1 MSLIEASEVGGDVDQ
16 TPTLEAQG
24 VTVRFGGL
32 VALSDVS
39 VSVPP
44 GTIVGL
50 VGPNGAGKT
59 TLFGV
64 VSGLLRPNSGEVFL
78 EGRRVTNMSAAK
90 RAHLGLARTFQQLE
104 LFMGL
109 TVREHVVL
117 GYRVRNERNRLWSD
131 LFTAG
136 ALHRDSSEEKERVN
150 YLIDLLGLTSVANT
164 PAASLP
170 LGTARRVEVARA
182 LATGP
187 SVVLLDEPSSGLDA
201 HETSQ
206 LGSALRRVVDEE
218 RVSMLLVEHDVAM
231 VLGLSSSVT
240 VLDFGLCIAQGTP
253 DMIRN
258 DPAVRAAYLGD
269 DEAVEGT
276 SGSETGDAAVT
287 AAVAVDADAEES
299 GTQL

>member
-1 MSLIEASEVGGDVDQ
+1 MTATEATQPSDLDAGTPAIEARN
-16 TPTLEAQG
+16 

-32 VALSDVS
+32 VALNDVS
-39 VSVPP
+39 LAVAP
-44 GTIVGL
+44 GQIVGL

-64 VSGLLRPNSGEVFL
+64 LSGLLRPNAGEVYL
-78 EGRRVTNMSAAK
+78 AGQKITNAAPAK
-90 RAHLGLARTFQQLE
+90 RARLGLARTFQQLE

-117 GYRVRNERNRLWSD
+117 GYRVRKQRNRLWSD

-136 ALHRDSSEEKERVN
+136 ALHPATAEETERVDH
-150 YLIDLLGLTSVANT
+150 LVDLLGLRSVANT
-164 PAASLP
+164 AASVLP

-187 SVVLLDEPSSGLDA
+187 SIVLLDEPSSGLDG

-206 LGSALRRVVDEE
+206 LGAALRTVVEE
-218 RVSMLLVEHDVAM
+218 EKVSLLLVEHDVAM
-231 VLGLSSSVT
+231 VLGLSSEVA
-240 VLDFGLCIAQGTP
+240 VLDFGVRIAYGTP
-253 DMIRN
+253 DEIRN

-276 SGSETGDAAVT
+276 HDTHEGGEA
-287 AAVAVDADAEES
+287 
-299 GTQL
+299 

>member
-1 MSLIEASEVGGDVDQ
+1 MTTVETTEPTGVDADTPAIEARN
-16 TPTLEAQG
+16 

-39 VSVPP
+39 LSVPP
-44 GTIVGL
+44 ASIVGL

-64 VSGLLRPNSGEVFL
+64 LSGLLHPNAGDVFL
-78 EGRRVTNMSAAK
+78 GGKKVTGATPSK
-90 RAHLGLARTFQQLE
+90 RSRLGLARTFQQLE

-117 GYRVRNERNRLWSD
+117 GYRVRKQRNRLWTD
-131 LFTAG
+131 LLTAG
-136 ALHRDSSEEKERVN
+136 ALHRESDDEKERVDH
-150 YLIDLLGLTSVANT
+150 LVDLLGLKSVANVG
-164 PAASLP
+164 ASVLP

-187 SVVLLDEPSSGLDA
+187 SIVLLDEPSSGLDG

-206 LGSALRRVVDEE
+206 LGGALRTVVEE
-218 RVSMLLVEHDVAM
+218 EHVSLLLVEHDVAM
-231 VLGLSSSVT
+231 VLGLSSQVA
-240 VLDFGLCIAQGTP
+240 VLDFGVRIAHGTP
-253 DMIRN
+253 DEIRN

-276 SGSETGDAAVT
+276 HDTARAGSQEGGEV
-287 AAVAVDADAEES
+287 
-299 GTQL
+299 

>member
-1 MSLIEASEVGGDVDQ
+1 VSATET
-16 TPTLEAQG
+16 TPTSVSSDAATPVLEARN

-32 VALSDVS
+32 VALNDVS

-64 VSGLLRPNSGEVFL
+64 LSGLLNPNAGDVFL
-78 EGRRVTNMSAAK
+78 DGQKITRKAPAK
-90 RAHLGLARTFQQLE
+90 RARLGLARTFQQLE

-109 TVREHVVL
+109 TVREHIVL
-117 GYRVRNERNRLWSD
+117 GYRVRNQRRRLWSD
-131 LFTAG
+131 LVTAG
-136 ALHRDSSEEKERVN
+136 ALHPASTTEHDRVDQ
-150 YLIDLLGLTSVANT
+150 LVELLGLTSVANT
-164 PAASLP
+164 SASVLP

-187 SVVLLDEPSSGLDA
+187 SVVLLDEPSSGLDG

-206 LGSALRRVVDEE
+206 LGAALRTVVEE
-218 RVSMLLVEHDVAM
+218 EHVSLLLVEHDVAM
-231 VLGLSSSVT
+231 VLGLSNEVA
-240 VLDFGLCIAQGTP
+240 VLDFGVRIAYGSP
-253 DMIRN
+253 DQIRN
-258 DPAVRAAYLGD
+258 DPQVRAAYLGD

-276 SGSETGDAAVT
+276 HEGGKA
-287 AAVAVDADAEES
+287 
-299 GTQL
+299 

>member
-1 MSLIEASEVGGDVDQ
+1 MSLIEATDESAAVAQ
-16 TPTLEAQG
+16 TAVLEARE

-32 VALSDVS
+32 VALSEVS
-39 VSVPP
+39 ITVPS

-59 TLFGV
+59 TLFHV
-64 VSGLLRPNSGEVFL
+64 ISGLLQPQHGEVFL
-78 EGRRVTNMSAAK
+78 AGQRITNRTPNK
-90 RAHLGLARTFQQLE
+90 RARLGLARTFQQLE

-131 LFTAG
+131 LITAG
-136 ALHRDSSEEKERVN
+136 ALHRESHEEKQRVD
-150 YLIDLLGLTSVANT
+150 YLVDLLGLSSVANVS
-164 PAASLP
+164 AAALP

-187 SVVLLDEPSSGLDA
+187 LVVLLDEPSSGLDA
-201 HETSQ
+201 HETTQ
-206 LGSALRRVVDEE
+206 LGAALRRVVEE
-218 RVSMLLVEHDVAM
+218 EKVSMLLVEHDVAM

-253 DMIRN
+253 NEIRA

-276 SGSETGDAAVT
+276 GTDNDG
-287 AAVAVDADAEES
+287 EEAP
-299 GTQL
+299 T

>member
-1 MSLIEASEVGGDVDQ
+1 MSTVEATEPAAADLSTPAIEARN
-16 TPTLEAQG
+16 

-32 VALSDVS
+32 VALNDVS
-39 VSVPP
+39 LAVPSAS
-44 GTIVGL
+44 IVGL

-64 VSGLLRPNSGEVFL
+64 LSGLLHPQGGDVFL
-78 EGRRVTNMSAAK
+78 GGKKVTGASPSK
-90 RAHLGLARTFQQLE
+90 RSRLGLARTFQQLE
-104 LFMGL
+104 LFLGL

-117 GYRVRNERNRLWSD
+117 GYRVRNQRRRLWSD

-136 ALHRDSSEEKERVN
+136 ALHHESDAEKERVDH
-150 YLIDLLGLTSVANT
+150 LVELLGLTTVANT
-164 PAASLP
+164 AASVLP

-187 SVVLLDEPSSGLDA
+187 SIVLLDEPSSGLDG

-206 LGSALRRVVDEE
+206 LGAALRTVVDEE
-218 RVSMLLVEHDVAM
+218 KVSLLLVEHDVAM
-231 VLGLSSSVT
+231 VLGLSSQVA
-240 VLDFGLCIAQGTP
+240 VLDFGVRIAHGTP
-253 DMIRN
+253 DEIRN

-276 SGSETGDAAVT
+276 QETPPDAAT
-287 AAVAVDADAEES
+287 EE
-299 GTQL
+299 GGEA

>member
-1 MSLIEASEVGGDVDQ
+1 VSATET
-16 TPTLEAQG
+16 TPTSVGSDAATPVLEAKN

-32 VALSDVS
+32 VALNDVS

-64 VSGLLRPNSGEVFL
+64 LSGLLHPNAGEVFL
-78 EGRRVTNMSAAK
+78 DGQKITKKAPAK
-90 RAHLGLARTFQQLE
+90 RARLGLARTFQQLE

-109 TVREHVVL
+109 TVREHIVL
-117 GYRVRNERNRLWSD
+117 GYRVRNQRRRLWSD
-131 LFTAG
+131 LVTAG
-136 ALHRDSSEEKERVN
+136 ALHPASTTEHDRVDQ
-150 YLIDLLGLTSVANT
+150 LVELLGLTSVANT
-164 PAASLP
+164 SASVLP

-187 SVVLLDEPSSGLDA
+187 SVVLLDEPSSGLDG

-206 LGSALRRVVDEE
+206 LGAALRTVVEE
-218 RVSMLLVEHDVAM
+218 EHVSLLLVEHDVAM
-231 VLGLSSSVT
+231 VLGLSSEVA
-240 VLDFGLCIAQGTP
+240 VLDFGVRIAYGSP
-253 DMIRN
+253 DQIRN
-258 DPAVRAAYLGD
+258 DPQVRAAYLGD

-276 SGSETGDAAVT
+276 HEGGKA
-287 AAVAVDADAEES
+287 
-299 GTQL
+299 

>member
-1 MSLIEASEVGGDVDQ
+1 VSATATTPETSATDTNDAPAIEARN
-16 TPTLEAQG
+16 

-32 VALSDVS
+32 VALSEVS
-39 VSVPP
+39 LTVPP
-44 GTIVGL
+44 ATIVGL

-64 VSGLLRPNSGEVFL
+64 VSGLLRPQEGDVFL
-78 EGRRVTNMSAAK
+78 AGQRVTRSSPAR
-90 RAHLGLARTFQQLE
+90 RARLGLARTFQQLE

-109 TVREHVVL
+109 TTREHIVL
-117 GYRVRNERNRLWSD
+117 GYRVRAQRKRLWTD
-131 LFTAG
+131 LLTAG
-136 ALHRDSSEEKERVN
+136 SLHRESKDEHDRVEH
-150 YLIDLLGLTSVANT
+150 LLDLLGLRSVAGT
-164 PAASLP
+164 PAAALP

-201 HETSQ
+201 AETAQ
-206 LGSALRRVVDEE
+206 LGSALRSIVDEE

-231 VLGLSSSVT
+231 VLGLSSEVA
-240 VLDFGLCIAQGTP
+240 VLDFGIRIAYGTP
-253 DMIRN
+253 DEIRN

-276 SGSETGDAAVT
+276 DAHSTATSVSDISGEAPR
-287 AAVAVDADAEES
+287 
-299 GTQL
+299 

>member
-1 MSLIEASEVGGDVDQ
+1 MSTVDATEPAATEPTAADTDTAAIEARN
-16 TPTLEAQG
+16 

-32 VALSDVS
+32 VALNDVS
-39 VSVPP
+39 LSVPP
-44 GTIVGL
+44 ASIVGL

-64 VSGLLRPNSGEVFL
+64 LSGLLHPQGGEVFL
-78 EGRRVTNMSAAK
+78 AGKKVTGASPSK
-90 RAHLGLARTFQQLE
+90 RSRLGLARTFQQLE

-117 GYRVRNERNRLWSD
+117 GYRVRNQRKRLWTD
-131 LFTAG
+131 LLTAG
-136 ALHRDSSEEKERVN
+136 ALHRESDDEKERVDH
-150 YLIDLLGLTSVANT
+150 LIELLGLTGVANT
-164 PAASLP
+164 GASVLP

-187 SVVLLDEPSSGLDA
+187 SIVLLDEPSSGLDG

-206 LGSALRRVVDEE
+206 LGAALRTVVEEE
-218 RVSMLLVEHDVAM
+218 RVSLLLVEHDVAM

-253 DMIRN
+253 NEIRA

-276 SGSETGDAAVT
+276 GTDNDG
-287 AAVAVDADAEES
+287 EEAP
-299 GTQL
+299 T

>member
-1 MSLIEASEVGGDVDQ
+1 MSTAEATSPTEVTTDAPAIEARD
-16 TPTLEAQG
+16 

-39 VSVPP
+39 LVVPP
-44 GTIVGL
+44 ASIVGL

-64 VSGLLRPNSGEVFL
+64 LSGLLNPNQGEVFL
-78 EGRRVTNMSAAK
+78 GGKRVTGASPAK
-90 RAHLGLARTFQQLE
+90 RARLGLARTFQQLE

-117 GYRVRNERNRLWSD
+117 GYRVRRQRNRLWTD

-136 ALHRDSSEEKERVN
+136 ALHPATAAEKARVDQ
-150 YLIDLLGLTSVANT
+150 LVDLLGLTSVANT
-164 PAASLP
+164 AASALP

-187 SVVLLDEPSSGLDA
+187 SIVLLDEPSSGLDGR
-201 HETSQ
+201 ETSQ
-206 LGSALRRVVDEE
+206 LGAALRTVVAEE
-218 RVSMLLVEHDVAM
+218 QVSLLLVEHDVAM
-231 VLGLSSSVT
+231 VLGLSSEVA
-240 VLDFGLCIAQGTP
+240 VLDFGVCIARGTP
-253 DMIRN
+253 DEIRN
-258 DPAVRAAYLGD
+258 NPDVRAAYLGD

-276 SGSETGDAAVT
+276 HED
-287 AAVAVDADAEES
+287 EK
-299 GTQL
+299 L